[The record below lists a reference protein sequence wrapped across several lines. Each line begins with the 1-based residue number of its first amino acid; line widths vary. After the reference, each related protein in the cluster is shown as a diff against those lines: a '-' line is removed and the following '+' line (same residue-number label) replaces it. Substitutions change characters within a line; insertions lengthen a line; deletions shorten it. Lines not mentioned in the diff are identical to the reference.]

1 MSRNFELMNQAG
13 QNLEA
18 APIATSSP
26 VIPKADEKVRTIRTR
41 LSLGQVAHEEALG
54 IVQRLFLQQSQN
66 PPRVVAFAGID
77 QSNGCSEVSLRVA
90 ETLGGTVAGSVC
102 LVEGNLKSPSL
113 RGPLGT
119 ANHYGLTD
127 ALLKEGPIRSFARP
141 LEMENVW
148 LLSCGSLTTDSP
160 DLLNGDRLRVRF
172 EELRNEFDYLLVDAP
187 SLTRYADATALGRL
201 TDGLVLVLEANSTR
215 KEAALRVMQNLRA
228 AQIQVLGA
236 VLNKR
241 TFPIPEKLYHRL

>member
-26 VIPKADEKVRTIRTR
+26 AIPKADEKVRTIRTR

-119 ANHYGLTD
+119 TNHYGLTD
-127 ALLKEGPIRSFARP
+127 ALLKEGPIRSFARR
-141 LEMENVW
+141 LQTDDVW
-148 LLSCGSLTTDSP
+148 FLPCGSHALDSP
-160 DLLNGDRLRVRF
+160 NFLNGEVISARF
-172 EELRNEFDYLLVDAP
+172 DELRKEFEYVLVDSP
-187 SLTRYADATALGRL
+187 PLTRYPDITALGRL
-201 TDGLVLVLEANSTR
+201 TDGLVLVLKASSTR
-215 KEAALRVMQNLRA
+215 KEAALEVIENLRA
-228 AQIQVLGA
+228 AQIEVLGA
-236 VLNKR
+236 VLN
-241 TFPIPEKLYHRL
+241 